1 MKFSTLFSL
10 FALVLTLGLAA
21 PATAQEGYQVRAGDV
36 LRIEVIEDSSLNRSV
51 LVAPDGSINVPL
63 AGAIRARGRTLQS
76 IQTDLAN
83 ALAPNF
89 ATTPSVFVA
98 LERQVQRQPSIPQPP
113 RPEPT
118 IAIFTLGEVGS
129 AGRIDVAEGTTVLQL
144 FAQMGGFSRFAATSR
159 IQLRRTENGQETI
172 YTIDYRAIEEGR
184 SDAGSLR
191 LREGDVIVVP
201 QRRLF
206 E

>member
-1 MKFSTLFSL
+1 MRFSTLLSL
-10 FALVLTLGLAA
+10 IGLILTFGLSS
-21 PATAQEGYQVRAGDV
+21 PAEAQDSYRVRAGDV
-36 LRIEVIEDSSLNRSV
+36 LRIEVIEDSSLNRTV
-51 LVAPDGSINVPL
+51 LVAPDGNINIPL
-63 AGAIRARGRTLQS
+63 AGAVRASGRTVS
-76 IQTDLAN
+76 AIQTDLSN

-89 ATTPSVFVA
+89 ATAPNVFVGV
-98 LERQVQRQPSIPQPP
+98 ERVAERTATGPSTP

-118 IAIFTLGEVGS
+118 IDIFTLGEVASSGKLS
-129 AGRIDVAEGTTVLQL
+129 VSPGTTVLQL

-159 IQLRRTENGQETI
+159 IQLRRVENGQETI
-172 YTIDYRAIEEGR
+172 YTIDYDAIEQGR
-184 SDAGSLR
+184 SDAGSIR

>member
-1 MKFSTLFSL
+1 MRLSALFGLIGLIVTLIL
-10 FALVLTLGLAA
+10 PAA
-21 PATAQEGYQVRAGDV
+21 STAQEGYRVRSGDV

-51 LVAPDGSINVPL
+51 LVAPDGNINVPL
-63 AGAIRARGRTLQS
+63 AGSVRASGRTVQS

-89 ATTPSVFVA
+89 ATTPSVFVGV
-98 LERQVQRQPSIPQPP
+98 ERLFEPRERTPQPD

-118 IAIFTLGEVGS
+118 IDIFTLGEVNN
-129 AGRIDVAEGTTVLQL
+129 AGKIAVAPGTTVLQL

-159 IQLRRTENGQETI
+159 IQLRRTENGRETI
-172 YTIDYRAIEEGR
+172 YNIDYRAIEEGR

>member
-1 MKFSTLFSL
+1 MRFSALLSL
-10 FALVLTLGLAA
+10 IGLVLTLGLSSPAA
-21 PATAQEGYQVRAGDV
+21 AQDGYQVRSGDI

-51 LVAPDGSINVPL
+51 LVAPDGNINIPL
-63 AGAIRARGRTLQS
+63 AGAIRASGRTVQS

-98 LERQVQRQPSIPQPP
+98 VERLRATQPSVPSTP
-113 RPEPT
+113 RPDPT
-118 IAIFTLGEVGS
+118 IDIFTLGEVAS
-129 AGRIDVAEGTTVLQL
+129 AGRLQVAPGTTVLQL
-144 FAQMGGFSRFAATSR
+144 FSQMGGFSRFAATSR

-191 LREGDVIVVP
+191 LRDGDVIVVP